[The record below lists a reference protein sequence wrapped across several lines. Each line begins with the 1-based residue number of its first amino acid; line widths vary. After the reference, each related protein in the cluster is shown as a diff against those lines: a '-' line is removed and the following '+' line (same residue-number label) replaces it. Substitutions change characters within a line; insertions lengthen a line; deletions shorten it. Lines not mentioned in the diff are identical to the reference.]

1 MTKENLKNFI
11 EDISKLTG
19 NAAGVAMEAGK
30 NAQDKL
36 KETLKHLLEGFNFV
50 TREEFEIVRKMAE
63 KAREENETL
72 KTKIAELER
81 KVNAQ

>member
-1 MTKENLKNFI
+1 MTKENIKNFI

-36 KETLKHLLEGFNFV
+36 KSTMRHLVSEFDFV
-50 TREEFEIVRKMAE
+50 TREEFEVVRRMAE
-63 KAREENETL
+63 KAREENEVL
-72 KTKIAELER
+72 KTRIEKLE
-81 KVNAQ
+81 NN